1 MSKISQGKR
10 QRLKQSENLRQG
22 IFDSMTP
29 EQIISAAKSLK
40 LNVERLI
47 TRGEIPILPLAQ
59 HFNIDTRQ
67 LSTGAIKYQV
77 IDAINETIA
86 NTSHKEVL

>member
-1 MSKISQGKR
+1 MSKVSQGKR

-29 EQIISAAKSLK
+29 EQIISAAKSGK

-47 TRGEIPILPLAQ
+47 THGEIPLLPLAQ
-59 HFNIDTRQ
+59 HFHIDMRQ

-77 IDAINETIA
+77 VDCIKETIKH
-86 NTSHKEVL
+86 TGRK

>member
-10 QRLKQSENLRQG
+10 QRLKQVENLRHG
-22 IFDSMTP
+22 VFDGMKP
-29 EQIISAAKSLK
+29 EQIISAAKSGK
-40 LNVERLI
+40 LNIERLI
-47 TRGEIPILPLAQ
+47 THGEIPILPLAQ

-77 IDAINETIA
+77 IDAIQDTIA
-86 NTSHKEVL
+86 KPSHKSK